1 MRPRCDSGTQLL
13 NHYASFGKFADSNQ
27 AAFQILTN
35 IEYDYPT
42 RVRANF
48 MTRKLF
54 TSIKVSALSV
64 VSVTKMCVVY
74 RFQIKVVV
82 FEHDFGAQLRSLE

>member
-1 MRPRCDSGTQLL
+1 MPRCDSDTQLF
-13 NHYASFGKFADSNQ
+13 NHHASFGKFADSNQ

-42 RVRANF
+42 RIRANF
-48 MTRKLF
+48 VTRKSF

-64 VSVTKMCVVY
+64 VSATKTCLVY
-74 RFQIKVVV
+74 RFQIEFVV
-82 FEHDFGAQLRSLE
+82 FEHEVGGQFRLLE

>member
-1 MRPRCDSGTQLL
+1 MRPRCDSDTQLL
-13 NHYASFGKFADSNQ
+13 NHYASFGKLADSNQ

-35 IEYDYPT
+35 IKYGYPT

-48 MTRKLF
+48 VTRELF

-64 VSVTKMCVVY
+64 VSVTKMCLVY
-74 RFQIKVVV
+74 RFQIQVDV
-82 FEHDFGAQLRSLE
+82 FEHEFGAQLRSLE